1 MVQKTLSLN
10 RVLIPLVDH
19 MLSTSISLPLEMIQA
34 GVTYSRLRH
43 QYPDVE
49 VCFCAEQL
57 NPIISMSR
65 IPLTPE
71 VTFPETGPGDLVI
84 VPGLWRNPLPVVKQS
99 RAMVKWLRYQHQ
111 QGATFCVAAT
121 GVTFMAE
128 TGLLNHQPAATHW
141 YFLERLKRHYP
152 KVDFKPHHLITR
164 SGRIFCAGSVNSVA
178 DLMVHLIKLSMGEQ
192 IAHKVEQQFSH
203 EIRRPMDQ
211 MLFAED
217 HTTAHNDEIIVR
229 LQEWIRQHYCE
240 AIEMENLVA
249 ASGLTRR
256 TLHRR
261 FKEATGFSPTAYIQ
275 RMRLTLA
282 SDLLKST
289 DLSIREAAY
298 QAGYT
303 DPDYFSRLFQKH
315 FQLTPSDFKRSVR
328 DKLFYLESS

>member
-1 MVQKTLSLN
+1 MVQKTFSLN

-43 QYPDVE
+43 QHPGVE

-57 NPIISMSR
+57 NPIISMSG

-71 VTFPETGPGDLVI
+71 VTFSETGPGDLVI
-84 VPGLWRNPLPVVKQS
+84 VPGLWRNPLPVVRQS

-178 DLMVHLIKLSMGEQ
+178 DLMVHLIELSMGEQ

-211 MLFAED
+211 ILFAED
-217 HTTAHNDEIIVR
+217 HTTAHNDEVIIQ

-240 AIEMENLVA
+240 DIEMENLIA

-328 DKLFYLESS
+328 GKLFYLESS